1 MSNSNITRAAKYHQ
15 ILVISQPNDEPVWV
29 DLSKNSVTLS
39 TISDGDFAMLERG
52 ALRVQDCVP
61 VVELTLSDSTILT
74 DENTVEVF

>member
-1 MSNSNITRAAKYHQ
+1 MYHQ

-39 TISDGDFAMLERG
+39 TISDKDFAMLERG
-52 ALRVQDCVP
+52 ATRIQDCVP
-61 VVELTLSDSTILT
+61 VVELTLSDSTILS

>member
-1 MSNSNITRAAKYHQ
+1 MSNSNLTRVPMYHQ

-39 TISDGDFAMLERG
+39 TISDKDFAMLERG
-52 ALRVQDCVP
+52 ATRIQDCVP
-61 VVELTLSDSTILT
+61 VVELTLSDSTILS